1 MEIKISLLY
10 YYYFINFVRYSY
22 IKFKIKSTSVY
33 VLTSKIWKMKKSSSE
48 NEKTEVVI
56 KVYKRRWFVLFI
68 FILYSAV
75 NAFQWIQ
82 YPIIANIVTKYYN
95 VSAQTVD
102 WTSIIYMLLYPP
114 LILPASYNVE
124 KKVCI

>member
-1 MEIKISLLY
+1 
-10 YYYFINFVRYSY
+10 
-22 IKFKIKSTSVY
+22 
-33 VLTSKIWKMKKSSSE
+33 MKNKKNSSSG

-68 FILYSAV
+68 FILYAAV

-82 YPIIANIVTKYYN
+82 YPIIANIVTKYYS

-102 WTSIIYMLLYPP
+102 WTSIIYMLLYPL
-114 LILPASYNVE
+114 LILPASYIVE
-124 KKVCI
+124 KKVFMIYKRIIIIIH